1 MKQTDSTPARRRFRR
16 TTAIASVAA
25 VAAGLV
31 YAGSALNPA
40 AAAAATNTLVVNAG
54 QSLRPVTH
62 VATGSL
68 YGLANASQP

>member
-1 MKQTDSTPARRRFRR
+1 MPETIPTGTRGVRRAVVTASVVAA
-16 TTAIASVAA
+16 TTALV
-25 VAAGLV
+25 VAGL
-31 YAGSALNPA
+31 AAIPASAASA
-40 AAAAATNTLVVNAG
+40 ANTLTVNAG